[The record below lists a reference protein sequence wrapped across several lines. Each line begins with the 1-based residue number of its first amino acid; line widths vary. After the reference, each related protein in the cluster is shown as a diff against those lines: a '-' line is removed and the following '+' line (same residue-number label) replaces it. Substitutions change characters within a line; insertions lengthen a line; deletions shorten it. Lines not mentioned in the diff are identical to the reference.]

1 VEDEEIKT
9 VQKVRRIDEDEHNA
23 MIALKMIGKI

>member
-1 VEDEEIKT
+1 MKT
-9 VQKVRRIDEDEHNA
+9 ALIVWGINEDEHNA